1 MAQTVE
7 ELANQ
12 VELPHFVT
20 KEMVGFLKHD
30 LLVAMYRSK
39 PQVERPEAPVKP
51 EKPEDATDEA
61 ENRIYYEELKEYKKD
76 YKAYQAAFKAA
87 EAQEQFN
94 IELNQRISDLY
105 KKRYGKKFDYEIHSK
120 NKKLPFW
127 LMGIPGQGKTAAYFA
142 AGKENAADLDL
153 NFVSHV
159 SDNYVPKMND
169 LVIIVQECAGEN
181 SAITFG
187 GIPRAE
193 EIVINGKRESVLKK
207 ALNYRFAITSMVAG
221 AIVLFDDAANAA
233 TVIQNVLLPVAQNS
247 TFQGMHIPNA
257 LIGFTGNLGSA
268 DGTYTNEQSSALL
281 SRVIP
286 VYVTDTLEDWLARG
300 YEQYNDEAGMYGFN
314 AFMNRKPE
322 NFCTVPNPGDKHG
335 HASSR
340 SHDNFVQ
347 KVRSTV
353 EMYGGRG
360 VGEKL
365 ALGEIHRYAISC
377 YGPTMG
383 MEVVSF
389 YNSYFEGADPLAKLF
404 VYDGKPDDAE
414 FKKAYEGGASEK
426 AISFG
431 FQFANACGDY
441 AVQWLLKQDDYVKAL
456 PEAMKRFG
464 NAVLKVN
471 DSEFSY
477 ALNHLKT
484 ALAATITDFAEK
496 TDKTNKEGRELNNEV
511 REMIAHAIS
520 ALPDCGK
527 AKRSILVKTI
537 TDFDRMENNSIHEN
551 ENKTGPRKNM
561 VAPGK

>member
-1 MAQTVE
+1 MD
-7 ELANQ
+7 ELAAS
-12 VELPHFVT
+12 VELPHFHT
-20 KEMVGFLKHD
+20 KEMVDFLKHD
-30 LLVAMYRSK
+30 LLVSMYRSN
-39 PQVERPEAPVKP
+39 PQVERPEAPIKP
-51 EKPEDATDEA
+51 EKPEDKDDEA
-61 ENRIYYEELKEYKKD
+61 ENRIYYEELKEYK
-76 YKAYQAAFKAA
+76 AAHKQYAIAVKAA
-87 EAQEQFN
+87 ETQEQFN
-94 IELNQRISDLY
+94 VELNQKISDLY

-159 SDNYVPKMND
+159 SDNYKPKLND
-169 LVIIVQECAGEN
+169 LVMIVQECAGEN

-193 EIVINGKRESVLKK
+193 EIMVNGKKESVLKK
-207 ALNYRFAITSMVAG
+207 ALNYRFTVTSQVAG

-257 LIGFTGNLGSA
+257 LIGFTGNLGSV

-286 VYVTDTLEDWLARG
+286 VFVSDTLEDWLKRG
-300 YEQYNDEAGMYGFN
+300 YEQYNDEGGMYGFN
-314 AFMNRKPE
+314 VFLDRKPE
-322 NFCTVPNPGDKHG
+322 NFCSSPNPGDKHG

-347 KVRSTV
+347 KIRSTV

-360 VGEKL
+360 VGEKAAL
-365 ALGEIHRYAISC
+365 AEIHRYAISC
-377 YGPTMG
+377 YGPEMG
-383 MEVVSF
+383 LEVVSF
-389 YNSYFEGADPLAKLF
+389 YDSYFEGADPLAKLF
-404 VYDGKPDDAE
+404 VYDNKPSDEE
-414 FKKAYEGGASEK
+414 FKKHYEGGASKK

-431 FQFANACGDY
+431 FQFVNACGDY
-441 AVQWLLKQDDYVKAL
+441 AVQWLLKQDDVTKSL

-484 ALAATITDFAEK
+484 VLAATITDFAEVNNNA
-496 TDKTNKEGRELNNEV
+496 NKEGRELNNEV
-511 REMIAHAIS
+511 REIIAHAIT
-520 ALPDCGK
+520 ALPDCGMT
-527 AKRSILVKTI
+527 KRKILIKTI
-537 TDFDRMENNSIHEN
+537 TDFDKMENNSIHEDDS
-551 ENKTGPRKNM
+551 KKGPRKGM
-561 VAPGK
+561 APASK